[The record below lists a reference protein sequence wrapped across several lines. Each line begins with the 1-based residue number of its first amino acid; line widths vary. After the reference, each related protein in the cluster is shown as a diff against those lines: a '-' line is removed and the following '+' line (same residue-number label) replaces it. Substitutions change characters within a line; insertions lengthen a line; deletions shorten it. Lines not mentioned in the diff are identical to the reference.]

1 MIQPEINYNSS
12 FQDKKTIHLL
22 KKEIET
28 LKAELEQEKQI
39 PKTAKKVLS
48 VEDIILACEKL
59 SLKDKLKLSGLLNQA
74 IKKQQSNVKKLDKNS
89 NNKTE
94 YIAARIFKTRPA
106 KKAALINT
114 IKVMFQDEMTEADI
128 EKIIFDLQ
136 KRNFIK
142 IVENKVTYL

>member
-1 MIQPEINYNSS
+1 MTPEINYNSS

-22 KKEIET
+22 KNEIEK
-28 LKAELEQEKQI
+28 LKAELEKEKAI
-39 PKTAKKVLS
+39 PKSAKKVLTIENI
-48 VEDIILACEKL
+48 VLACEKL
-59 SLKDKLKLSGLLNQA
+59 SLKDKLKLLATLNQV
-74 IKKQQSNVKKLDKNS
+74 IKKQQSNVKSLDKNS
-89 NNKTE
+89 ENKTE

-106 KKAALINT
+106 KKAALMNS
-114 IKVMFQDEMTEADI
+114 IKTMFQDDITDEDI

>member
-1 MIQPEINYNSS
+1 MTPEINYNSS

-22 KKEIET
+22 KNEIEK
-28 LKAELEQEKQI
+28 LKAELEKEKAI
-39 PKTAKKVLS
+39 PKSAKKVLTI
-48 VEDIILACEKL
+48 EDIVLACEKL
-59 SLKDKLKLSGLLNQA
+59 SLKDKLKLLATLNQV
-74 IKKQQSNVKKLDKNS
+74 IKKQQSNVKSLDKNS
-89 NNKTE
+89 ENKTE

-106 KKAALINT
+106 KKAALMNS
-114 IKVMFQDEMTEADI
+114 IKTMFQDDITDEDI